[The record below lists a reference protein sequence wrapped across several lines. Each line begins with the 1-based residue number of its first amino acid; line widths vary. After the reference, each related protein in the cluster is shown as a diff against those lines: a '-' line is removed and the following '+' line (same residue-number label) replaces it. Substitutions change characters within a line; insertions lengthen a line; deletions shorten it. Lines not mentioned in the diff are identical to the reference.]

1 MAYKFPTQTLDNL
14 KKDYDAI
21 IVGSGGTGLAAAIQA
36 QQYGLN
42 VAILEKNNRSEEH
55 TSELQSQR

>member
-1 MAYKFPTQTLDNL
+1 MGYKFPTQTVDKLQ
-14 KKDYDAI
+14 KEYDTI

-42 VAILEKNNRSEEH
+42 VAIL
-55 TSELQSQR
+55 